1 MTNNEND
8 EKEMLKYTMKVRI
21 VITAMVTFIITF
33 CLAVFVYDRYL
44 ASHQM
49 LVRDYES
56 SGNIEQDLN
65 QLRTVLEENYKG
77 EIDDDKL
84 YQAALKGYVEGLG
97 DEYTT
102 LLSAEELESLNTSLT
117 DFVGIGVYLTEEK
130 KTGRTIILGTID
142 NETPAAKAGLKSG
155 DVILEVNLEDVSTK
169 GSDYVSSK
177 VKGKAGTKV
186 KIKVLRGEEKL
197 EFDVERDNI
206 KVYKIKHEMLD
217 NSIGYIDFDSFT
229 DTCDEEF
236 EEAYKDLKNKGAK
249 SLIVDLR
256 DNTGGYVDSALNI
269 ADLFLD
275 KGETILIT
283 QDNKD
288 REEIDVAKR
297 EKIIDIPVVLLVNDY
312 SASASEILTGCLKD
326 HGVAKVVGITTYGKG
341 VIQTL
346 LMNDLGPKIGG
357 ALKVTTAEYFTPN
370 RNKINEIGIEPDEVV
385 KLDVP
390 ITEIVTKENDNQ
402 LKKAI
407 EILGNQ

>member
-8 EKEMLKYTMKVRI
+8 ETFRYNMKVRI
-21 VITAMVTFIITF
+21 VIAVLLTFVITF
-33 CLAVFVYDRYL
+33 CASIFLYDQYL

-49 LVRDYES
+49 LVKNYES
-56 SGNIEQDLN
+56 SGKIEEDLN
-65 QLRTVLEENYKG
+65 QLRTVLEDNYKG
-77 EIDDDKL
+77 EIDEDKL
-84 YQAALKGYVEGLG
+84 YQAALKGYVDGLG

-102 LLSAEELESLNTSLT
+102 LMSAEELESLNSSLT

-130 KTGRTIILGTID
+130 NTGRTIILGNID
-142 NETPAAKAGLKSG
+142 EETPAAKAGLKSG

-177 VKGKAGTKV
+177 IKGKAGTSV
-186 KIKVLRGEEKL
+186 KIKVLRGEEEI
-197 EFDVERDNI
+197 EFDVQRDNI
-206 KVYKIKHEMLD
+206 RVYKIKYEMLD
-217 NSIGYIDFDSFT
+217 NNIGYIDFDSFT

-236 EEAYKDLKNKGAK
+236 EEAYNDLKKNGAK

-283 QDNKD
+283 EDNKNN
-288 REEIDVAKR
+288 EERDVAIR

-326 HGVAKVVGITTYGKG
+326 HKIATVVGITTYGKG
-341 VIQTL
+341 VIQSL
-346 LMNDLGPKIGG
+346 IVNDLGAKIGG
-357 ALKVTTAEYFTPN
+357 ALKITTAEYFTPN
-370 RNKINEIGIEPDEVV
+370 KNKINKIGIEPDEVV
-385 KLDVP
+385 EL
-390 ITEIVTKENDNQ
+390 EIAIDETLTKENDTQ
-402 LKKAI
+402 LRKAI
-407 EILGNQ
+407 EILNNK